1 MTESFFK
8 IKTLKSLM
16 EVVELFLNVKNFESR
31 KQVMESFVGITN
43 FKTLMTFLSG
53 LKALRFVRQWWSF
66 L

>member
-1 MTESFFK
+1 
-8 IKTLKSLM
+8 M

-43 FKTLMTFLSG
+43 FKTLMTFFSG

>member
-1 MTESFFK
+1 
-8 IKTLKSLM
+8 M
-16 EVVELFLNVKNFESR
+16 EVVELFLNVKNFKSR